1 MALMF
6 AAPTIADV
14 QTDPSASTGLDR
26 VFVVR
31 TPQHHIASGL
41 EVRVRCRRARRV
53 FLGARQMF
61 KPRVSDLPQ
70 AVVRGLELRIVG
82 VSETP

>member
-14 QTDPSASTGLDR
+14 QTDPSASMGLDR

-31 TPQHHIASGL
+31 APQHHLASGL
-41 EVRVRCRRARRV
+41 EVRVRCRSARRV

-61 KPRVSDLPQ
+61 KPRVSDLTQ
-70 AVVRGLELRIVG
+70 AVVKALELGILAVP
-82 VSETP
+82 EAP